1 MKAYK
6 GLNKDLT
13 CRGLQYSVGKKTVH
27 EGSVELCDSGLH
39 ACANALDVLR
49 YYAPATGAR
58 YFEVECNGDI
68 QTHNEDSKLACSEIT
83 LQAEIGL
90 FGIIKAGMKAIF
102 RKVKGADQYASGDW
116 STAATSGDWS
126 TAATSGDWST
136 AATSG
141 YKSTAATS
149 GDWST
154 AATSGDESTAATS
167 GDWSTAATS
176 GYKSTAATSGDWS
189 TAAVNGKDSIAVAN
203 GTKATAQGALGCY
216 LVLTE
221 YQDGHIL
228 HCKCRKVDGRHIK
241 PNTLY
246 KLVNGKFEEAT

>member
-116 STAATSGDWS
+116 STAATSG
-126 TAATSGDWST
+126 
-136 AATSG
+136 
-141 YKSTAATS
+141 
-149 GDWST
+149 
-154 AATSGDESTAATS
+154 
-167 GDWSTAATS
+167 
-176 GYKSTAATSGDWS
+176 YKSTAATSGDWS

>member
-126 TAATSGDWST
+126 TAATSG
-136 AATSG
+136 
-141 YKSTAATS
+141 
-149 GDWST
+149 
-154 AATSGDESTAATS
+154 
-167 GDWSTAATS
+167 
-176 GYKSTAATSGDWS
+176 YKSTAATSGDWS

>member
-102 RKVKGADQYASGDW
+102 RKVKGADQYASGDRSTAATSGYW
-116 STAATSGDWS
+116 STAATSGDR
-126 TAATSGDWST
+126 
-136 AATSG
+136 
-141 YKSTAATS
+141 
-149 GDWST
+149 
-154 AATSGDESTAATS
+154 
-167 GDWSTAATS
+167 
-176 GYKSTAATSGDWS
+176 STAATSGDWS

-203 GTKATAQGALGCY
+203 GAKATAQGALGCY

>member
-27 EGSVELCDSGLH
+27 EGNVELCDSCLH

-126 TAATSGDWST
+126 TAA
-136 AATSG
+136 
-141 YKSTAATS
+141 
-149 GDWST
+149 
-154 AATSGDESTAATS
+154 
-167 GDWSTAATS
+167 
-176 GYKSTAATSGDWS
+176 
-189 TAAVNGKDSIAVAN
+189 VNGKDSIAVAN
-203 GTKATAQGALGCY
+203 GAKATAQGALGCY

-228 HCKCRKVDGRHIK
+228 HCKCRKVDGRRIK

>member
-126 TAATSGDWST
+126 TAA
-136 AATSG
+136 
-141 YKSTAATS
+141 
-149 GDWST
+149 
-154 AATSGDESTAATS
+154 
-167 GDWSTAATS
+167 
-176 GYKSTAATSGDWS
+176 
-189 TAAVNGKDSIAVAN
+189 VNGKDSIAVAN
-203 GTKATAQGALGCY
+203 GAKATAQGALGCY

-228 HCKCRKVDGRHIK
+228 HCKCRKVDGRRIK

>member
-126 TAATSGDWST
+126 TAA
-136 AATSG
+136 
-141 YKSTAATS
+141 
-149 GDWST
+149 
-154 AATSGDESTAATS
+154 
-167 GDWSTAATS
+167 
-176 GYKSTAATSGDWS
+176 
-189 TAAVNGKDSIAVAN
+189 VNGKDSIAVAN
-203 GTKATAQGALGCY
+203 GTKATAQGELGCY